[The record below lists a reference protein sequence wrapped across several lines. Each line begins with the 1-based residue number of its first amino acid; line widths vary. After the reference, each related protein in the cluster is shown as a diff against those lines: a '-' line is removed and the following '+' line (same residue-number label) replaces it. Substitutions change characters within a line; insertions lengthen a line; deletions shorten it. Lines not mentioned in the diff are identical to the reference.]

1 MIAYLYFYLLL
12 SLALPHIHR
21 LKYQGKSHLKNKL
34 WLIVG
39 SVIMGFGI
47 WAMHFIGMM
56 AFHTQYEMIPL
67 APSVTA
73 AISGSFVSLYIVFDI
88 LPPFVPIRL

>member
-1 MIAYLYFYLLL
+1 
-12 SLALPHIHR
+12 
-21 LKYQGKSHLKNKL
+21 
-34 WLIVG
+34 
-39 SVIMGFGI
+39 MGFGI